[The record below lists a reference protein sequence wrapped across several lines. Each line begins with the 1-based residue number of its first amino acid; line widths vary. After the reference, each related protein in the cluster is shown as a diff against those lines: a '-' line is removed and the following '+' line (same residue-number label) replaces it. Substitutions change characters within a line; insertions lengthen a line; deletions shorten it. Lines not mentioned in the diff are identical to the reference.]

1 MNPHSPILDQPQTI
15 DWTANPPATTARL
28 ANQELYFEV
37 DAKTDLLNLFWP
49 WAGECYAKRIALRV
63 SAPREED
70 LIPMVTRLYPGHQ
83 ELIMG
88 TEGVILTKRVAVPHQ
103 SDYDRS
109 VIWLLDCQAEGD
121 RLLRLDVE
129 IDWGEARTQRMVDG
143 LLVAQR
149 NPGPERGLYS
159 QSNAELTCVF
169 GNPQARPDH
178 FEIDSPQHAKLVY
191 HVLVNGMV
199 EVPLLLALS
208 DVGEQVAWNGFLALR
223 DADRAFELSGKAWE
237 KLLKSGRLWTPE
249 IRLNQALQ
257 ASKLAAARHVQ
268 RLRTGFAAT
277 DGGLATTTALIDST
291 DSVDITLSRNL
302 LAHLRRVAEA
312 TVGRLPQQLPLR
324 PKLEAADPGE
334 ALVITNGAYLAAL
347 TQHLHHHFAAEILA
361 AHYEAVGL
369 CTEQL
374 LRHAETQPL
383 GDDARQS
390 YAQALRCAYTL
401 AQWRQ
406 DEANA
411 QRWQNALVAVAIET
425 DDRRAALPLVLADA
439 LQRPADQPW
448 YFAEPWT
455 GIRAS
460 GRLLWDGCGIS
471 WRDGELWIEP
481 TWPATWS
488 WWALLNLPY
497 QDDRTL
503 SLVWDGTTLHATQPV
518 HSLLPIKQ
526 WQTIRARNSD
536 ELEFDLHFELQS
548 KLDGEVQRQIVRADF
563 HQATEA
569 APSVDEIKH

>member
-37 DAKTDLLNLFWP
+37 DAQTDLLNLFWP

-411 QRWQNALVAVAIET
+411 QRWQNALVAVAVET
-425 DDRRAALPLVLADA
+425 DKGRAALPLDLADA
-439 LQRPADQPW
+439 LQRPTDQPW

-471 WRDGELWIEP
+471 WRDGALWIEP
-481 TWPATWS
+481 TWPTNWS